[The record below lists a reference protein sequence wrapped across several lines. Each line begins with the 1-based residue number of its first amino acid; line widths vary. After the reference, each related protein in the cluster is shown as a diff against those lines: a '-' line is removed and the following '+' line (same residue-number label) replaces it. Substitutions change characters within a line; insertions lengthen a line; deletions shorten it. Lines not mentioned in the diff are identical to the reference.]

1 MRPRL
6 LDLYCGVGGAAMG
19 YYLAGFDVLGVDL
32 APQRRYPFPFVEAD
46 ALAFLRSLPTTGHG
60 FAVVHAS
67 PPCQRFSTATKRNR
81 TELDHPDLIAPTR
94 ELVQALGVPYVI
106 ENVVG
111 APLVETVTACGTS
124 LRLRHDGYRLQRHR
138 LFESSVDLSGVFPPC
153 GCSAGANAGPV
164 LDVTG
169 GGDTKKPRT
178 DGGGGRPRKG
188 TADQARAIMGIPW
201 ATKTELNE
209 AIPPAYTLRV
219 GRRLRRE
226 LG

>member
-1 MRPRL
+1 
-6 LDLYCGVGGAAMG
+6 MG

-32 APQRRYPFPFVEAD
+32 APQKHYPFPFVQAD
-46 ALAFLRSLPTTGHG
+46 ALDFLRSLPTTGHG
-60 FAVVHAS
+60 FDAIHAS

-94 ELVQALGVPYVI
+94 ELLQTLDAPYVI

-111 APLVETVTACGTS
+111 APLAEPVLACGTS
-124 LRLRHDGYRLQRHR
+124 LNRHADGYRLRRHR
-138 LFESSVDLSGVFPPC
+138 LFESSIDLSGVFDPC
-153 GCSAGANAGPV
+153 SCERSTLPV

-169 GGDTKKPRT
+169 GGDTAKPRT

-201 ATKTELNE
+201 ATKEELNE
-209 AIPPAYTLRV
+209 AIPPDYTRPIAW
-219 GRRLRRE
+219 RLRRE
-226 LG
+226 L